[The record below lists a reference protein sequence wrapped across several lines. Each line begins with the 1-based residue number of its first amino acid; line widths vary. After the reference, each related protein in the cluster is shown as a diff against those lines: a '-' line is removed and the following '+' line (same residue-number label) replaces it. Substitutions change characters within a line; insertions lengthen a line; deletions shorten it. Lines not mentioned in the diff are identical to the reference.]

1 MSQTWGYGLDAQPPR
16 ERQRRDR
23 LDDRLVRGGR
33 WPDQPPQHGQRRRPA
48 PPSKRLGS
56 RDGKFGVFV
65 VIGSCA
71 LGAVGTVVTGREPG
85 LLLGAFLIAGTLA
98 GVSVVRPLASYLIIP
113 VPAPAYL
120 AAALAAG
127 VLHGGLATMSH
138 TGLAVSALQWTA
150 GGFVP
155 MALATVLAIIVAAA
169 RWRMAARPQR
179 AR

>member
-16 ERQRRDR
+16 ERQSRDR
-23 LDDRLVRGGR
+23 LDERSVRGGR
-33 WPDQPPQHGQRRRPA
+33 WPDQAPQRRQRRP
-48 PPSKRLGS
+48 PPPPAKRLGS

-71 LGAVGTVVTGREPG
+71 LGGLGTVVTGREPG
-85 LLLGAFLIAGTLA
+85 LLLGVFLVAGTLV
-98 GVSVVRPLASYLIIP
+98 GVSVVRPFASYLIIP

-127 VLHGGLATMSH
+127 VLHGGLATTSH

-155 MALATVLAIIVAAA
+155 MALATVLAIIVAAG
-169 RWRMAARPQR
+169 RRRMAARSQR